1 MKFNII
7 LTMGGGNF
15 TYLYKDF
22 TMGVGGVVN
31 FELWILNWA
40 QAAGLRRCKVYVA
53 YKKLWQT
60 LKVCQRV

>member
-15 TYLYKDF
+15 TYLCKDF
-22 TMGVGGVVN
+22 TMEVGGVVN
-31 FELWILNWA
+31 FELWILNW
-40 QAAGLRRCKVYVA
+40 G

-60 LKVCQRV
+60 LKVCQRVYFEL